1 MCFLIIFS
9 PQERLFLEMKTDTDY
24 KKLEMR
30 NVAGIR
36 WELVVFVRIIDAV
49 VHNCLRLYNMTSDKG
64 N

>member
-1 MCFLIIFS
+1 M
-9 PQERLFLEMKTDTDY
+9 FLEMKTDTDY
-24 KKLEMR
+24 KNLEMR